1 MNTQE
6 QPIIIVNEQGFRL
19 IQELMNMAL
28 KGYGLDAYNVVSSL
42 IQEAKS
48 YWQFVAELEESLTM
62 ELEEKIKREYEKK
75 QKDLKKKKE

>member
-1 MNTQE
+1 MNTQG

-48 YWQFVAELEESLTM
+48 YWQFVM
-62 ELEEKIKREYEKK
+62 ELENKLKKEYEEK